1 MRQGKLVPRLIEKNE
16 RLDLSKI
23 GAHHLSLRN
32 IGNTPIRVMGIDIL
46 EPFDPP
52 FSVEVGFAIVNTD
65 FTIEFLSDGI
75 INPQNRAVLWYAVEN
90 PYTATKNL

>member
-1 MRQGKLVPRLIEKNE
+1 MKQGKLVPRLIEKDE
-16 RLDLSKI
+16 RLDLSRI

-32 IGNTPIRVMGIDIL
+32 IGNTPIQIMGIDIL

-65 FTIEFLSDGI
+65 FEIRFLTEGVV
-75 INPQNRAVLWYAVEN
+75 NPDTRAVLWYAVETTEILN
-90 PYTATKNL
+90 H